1 MKEPVRGEIA
11 PKKISHIQFGLLSAN
26 EMERLSEFQ
35 VYRSDLFT
43 MPQVRCGAVQCIRGI
58 GGLIEARRYRR
69 DEGGRLSLT
78 HIRTYAHM
86 HSFIHTAHP
95 GAQLALGPAAGRVG
109 QDLHLLDLQVR
120 TPRENTWD

>member
-43 MPQVRCGAVQCIRGI
+43 MPQVPICVCLCIY
-58 GGLIEARRYRR
+58 LW
-69 DEGGRLSLT
+69 D
-78 HIRTYAHM
+78 
-86 HSFIHTAHP
+86 
-95 GAQLALGPAAGRVG
+95 AAGLWSVFWFEG
-109 QDLHLLDLQVR
+109 WLYA
-120 TPRENTWD
+120 

>member
-43 MPQVRCGAVQCIRGI
+43 MPQVCACVCMC
-58 GGLIEARRYRR
+58 
-69 DEGGRLSLT
+69 LS
-78 HIRTYAHM
+78 
-86 HSFIHTAHP
+86 
-95 GAQLALGPAAGRVG
+95 VC
-109 QDLHLLDLQVR
+109 
-120 TPRENTWD
+120 W